1 MIRNRH
7 RFLKN
12 IFSQNLIKLEEHF
25 FPAENLPW
33 LLLFSTAVKCV
44 CVCVCVCGC
53 VCVYGGGGE

>member
-7 RFLKN
+7 HFLKN

-44 CVCVCVCGC
+44 CVCVCVWWGWG
-53 VCVYGGGGE
+53 VK